1 MRAVLFLVLP
11 LLAAGP
17 AAAES
22 LYKCT
27 DRQGAVSIQSEP
39 CPAGSTQ
46 AWKRDATPEAGP
58 SVEELA
64 ARAALADAEA
74 RRAAETA
81 RLAEEARLAEQA
93 RLEQQARQR
102 AAEASGERP
111 PTKSECTQAH
121 DFSDAV
127 LAKDWLQLD
136 ETQKANLRQWVVE
149 QCKDVYES

>member
-1 MRAVLFLVLP
+1 MRALLFLVLP

-27 DRQGAVSIQSEP
+27 DKQGAVSIQSEP

-64 ARAALADAEA
+64 ARAALAEIIQPEDVA
-74 RRAAETA
+74 RAAWYLGVDATKTTGEL
-81 RLAEEARLAEQA
+81 LAV
-93 RLEQQARQR
+93 
-102 AAEASGERP
+102 
-111 PTKSECTQAH
+111 
-121 DFSDAV
+121 DAG
-127 LAKDWLQLD
+127 AKLIP
-136 ETQKANLRQWVVE
+136 V
-149 QCKDVYES
+149 